1 MEDLIYNNIDLFRKI
16 DEFRQFAD
24 AFLFLIFLIFVLYLF
39 IFSLASLVKSKYN
52 YPEAKYKYK
61 FAILISAYKGD
72 DTIRNTVDSF
82 LSLRYPQDLYDL
94 FIVSN
99 QMNPATNKELRDY
112 SSRVHLI
119 EANDPKSTKTKA
131 LQTAVSY
138 IESNCLK
145 YDIVVIMDTD
155 NLVDPEF
162 LNLINNAFY
171 SGCQAVQTHRIAKE
185 RKNSFE
191 VLDAVSE
198 EINNSIFRKGHTRL
212 GYSSALIGSGMAF
225 DYDLFKDNIFKT
237 SLYGVDK
244 QLEKELLIQNV
255 YIEYLENVYTY
266 DEKIKN
272 KESFYNQRRRWIAT
286 QFSNLFSGIT
296 KLPLAMLKGNWDYC
310 DKLFQ
315 WMMPPRIILFGFI
328 ILIATIVLFIDW
340 SLAIKWWSLL
350 ILLCIT
356 FSIAVPDSLVDHK
369 FKKAIVSIPLL
380 FVLMFLNLFRLRGAN
395 KH

>member
-1 MEDLIYNNIDLFRKI
+1 MEDFIYNNIDLIKHIETF
-16 DEFRQFAD
+16 QQLVD
-24 AFLFLIFLIFVLYLF
+24 AFLFLIFLVFVLYLF
-39 IFSLASLVKSKYN
+39 TFSLASLAKSKYT
-52 YPEAKYKYK
+52 YPEAQKKYR

-72 DTIRNTVDSF
+72 DSIMNTVDSF
-82 LSLRYPQDLYDL
+82 LSIHYPEDLYDL

-99 QMNPATNKELRDY
+99 QMSPTTNKQLQAY
-112 SSRVHLI
+112 SSGIHLI
-119 EANDPKSTKTKA
+119 EENNPKSTKTKA
-131 LQTAVSY
+131 LQTAINY
-138 IESNCLK
+138 IETNSLS
-145 YDIVVIMDTD
+145 YDIVVIMDAD
-155 NLVDPEF
+155 NLVDRNF
-162 LNLINNAFY
+162 LSLINNAFY
-171 SGCQAVQTHRIAKE
+171 SGCQAVQTHRIAKD

-225 DYDLFKDNIFKT
+225 DYELFKDNIFKT
-237 SLYGVDK
+237 GKYGVDK
-244 QLEKELLIQNV
+244 QLEKELLIQNI

-272 KESFYNQRRRWIAT
+272 RESFYNQRRRWIAT

-296 KLPLAMLKGNWDYC
+296 RLPLAMLKGNWDYC

-328 ILIATIVLFIDW
+328 TLIAIVALLINW
-340 SLAIKWWSLL
+340 PLAIKWWGLL

-356 FSIAVPDSLVDHK
+356 FSIAVPDNLVDHK
-369 FKKAIVSIPLL
+369 FKKAILSIPIL
-380 FVLMFLNLFRLRGAN
+380 FILMFLNLFRFRGAN

>member
-1 MEDLIYNNIDLFRKI
+1 MESFIYNNIDLFRKI
-16 DEFRQFAD
+16 DEFQEIAD

-39 IFSLASLVKSKYN
+39 IFSLASLAKSKYS
-52 YPEAKYKYK
+52 YPEAQYKYK

-72 DTIRNTVDSF
+72 ETIFNTIDSF
-82 LSLRYPQDLYDL
+82 LNLLYPKDLYDL

-99 QMNPATNKELRDY
+99 QMSLVTNKKLEHY
-112 SSRVHLI
+112 SPQVHLI

-131 LQTAVSY
+131 LQTAITY
-138 IESNCLK
+138 IESNRLK
-145 YDIVVIMDTD
+145 YDIAVIMDDD

-171 SGCQAVQTHRIAKE
+171 SGCQAVQTHRIAKD
-185 RKNSFE
+185 RRNSFE

-225 DYDLFKDNIFKT
+225 DYELFRDSIFKT
-237 SLYGVDK
+237 GQYGVDK
-244 QLEKELLIQNV
+244 QLEKELLIQNI

-272 KESFYNQRRRWIAT
+272 KESFNDQRRRWIAT

-328 ILIATIVLFIDW
+328 ILIATLILFINW
-340 SLAIKWWSLL
+340 PLAIKWWALL

-356 FSIAVPDSLVDHK
+356 FSIAVPDNLVDYK
-369 FKKAIVSIPLL
+369 FKKAILSIPLL
-380 FVLMFLNLFRLRGAN
+380 FVLMFLNLFRLRGAD